1 MALPAIL
8 VNAAVNYAVNYA
20 VDKAVKEA
28 GDAARGAFDLFSDT
42 IRKTPDADSN
52 LGLGHNITKN
62 TLELSDTLGTPAVV
76 NAVNLGGKAME
87 IIAGDMANKVKAV
100 NPTDRGL

>member
-8 VNAAVNYAVNYA
+8 VNAAVNYA

-52 LGLGHNITKN
+52 LGLGRNITKN
-62 TLELSDTLGTPAVV
+62 TL
-76 NAVNLGGKAME
+76 
-87 IIAGDMANKVKAV
+87 
-100 NPTDRGL
+100 